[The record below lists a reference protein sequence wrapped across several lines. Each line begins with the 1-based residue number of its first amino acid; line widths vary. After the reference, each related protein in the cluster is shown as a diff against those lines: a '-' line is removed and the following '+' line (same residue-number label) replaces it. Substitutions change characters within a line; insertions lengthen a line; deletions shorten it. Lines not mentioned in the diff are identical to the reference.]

1 MAARATHLS
10 LIALALLVPL
20 SGWAV
25 VSVSTL
31 AIPSF
36 YFNLIIIPHLPL
48 PKSGTSEAFWALAHA
63 MLAYVTLGLV
73 AIHAAAAFY
82 HHLVRRDL
90 VLIRMLRSGSMPR
103 TGSTVKTSGKDDTL
117 SRGNE
122 YDQLRQAVHGSDPA
136 AFAPRPC
143 PRRDAGCG
151 AKAPAL
157 ADAAGTYRIASSS
170 RIQFSVGQ
178 VGGSGGIA
186 GSFTKFSGIF
196 RIDGDDVG
204 RSSVEFTLFPESV
217 RSTERRI
224 EDFLRSSA
232 VFDAANHRTVTFR
245 STGVSQTGPD
255 AATIEGVLTAR
266 GKSRKERFDVRLTDW
281 NSARFPSR
289 SAAASAARPT
299 A

>member
-1 MAARATHLS
+1 MLRNSDNGFGTVTIALHWTIAVLILGLILAGFVMRRIEIDPGLQFSLYQWHKSFGFTALGLAAFRMLWWLVETSPAASPTLGPMEHMAARATHLS

-103 TGSTVKTSGKDDTL
+103 TGSTVKTSGKDDTVVE
-117 SRGNE
+117 R
-122 YDQLRQAVHGSDPA
+122 
-136 AFAPRPC
+136 
-143 PRRDAGCG
+143 
-151 AKAPAL
+151 K
-157 ADAAGTYRIASSS
+157 RI
-170 RIQFSVGQ
+170 
-178 VGGSGGIA
+178 
-186 GSFTKFSGIF
+186 
-196 RIDGDDVG
+196 
-204 RSSVEFTLFPESV
+204 
-217 RSTERRI
+217 
-224 EDFLRSSA
+224 
-232 VFDAANHRTVTFR
+232 
-245 STGVSQTGPD
+245 
-255 AATIEGVLTAR
+255 
-266 GKSRKERFDVRLTDW
+266 
-281 NSARFPSR
+281 
-289 SAAASAARPT
+289 
-299 A
+299 